1 MLRSI
6 RRFAAPATLALLA
19 GALPQGC
26 SVRKVAVNSLAGA
39 LAAGGDTYATDDDP
53 ELVAAAI
60 PFGLK
65 TIEALLA
72 ESPRHE
78 GLLLAAASGFT
89 QYAYAFVQAEADLV
103 EGKDLS
109 RATALRARARRLY
122 PRALRYGL
130 RGLEVRHPGFE
141 AGLRDDS
148 LREKTLGATTKDDVP
163 LLYWTGAAWGAAIS
177 LSKENAD
184 LTADQ
189 GLVEA
194 LERRALALD
203 EGFGQGTIHDF
214 FIAFEGGRPA
224 AAGGSADRARR
235 HLERAVALSHGKRA
249 APYVSFAESV
259 SVGAQNRAEFE
270 EMLGKALAV
279 DPDAVPELRLANT
292 VSQRRAAW
300 LLARADEL
308 FLE

>member
-1 MLRSI
+1 MART
-6 RRFAAPATLALLA
+6 RRWA
-19 GALPQGC
+19 GALSAFLTASLLASGC
-26 SVRKVAVNSLAGA
+26 SVRRVAVQSLANA

-65 TIEALLA
+65 TMEALLA
-72 ESPRHE
+72 EAPEHDW
-78 GLLLAAASGFT
+78 LLLAASSGFT
-89 QYAYAFVQAEADLV
+89 QYAFAFVQGEADLV
-103 EGKDLS
+103 EEKDLG
-109 RATALRARARRLY
+109 RATALRARARKLY
-122 PRALRYGL
+122 ARALRYGL
-130 RGLEVRHPGFE
+130 RGLEARHPGFE
-141 AGLRDDS
+141 AGLREEG
-148 LREKTLGATTKDDVP
+148 RRPATLAATTKADVP

-177 LSKENAD
+177 LSKENAE

-189 GLVEA
+189 GLAEA

-203 EGFGQGTIHDF
+203 ETFGRGAIHDF
-214 FIAFEGGRPA
+214 FISFEGGRPA
-224 AAGGSADRARR
+224 AAGGSVGRARA
-235 HLERAVALSHGKRA
+235 HLERAVALSEGKRA

-270 EMLGKALAV
+270 ELLKKALAV

-300 LLARADEL
+300 LLARVDEL

>member
-1 MLRSI
+1 MFRS
-6 RRFAAPATLALLA
+6 RRHVSALVPALVALLA
-19 GALPQGC
+19 APGC
-26 SVRKVAVNSLAGA
+26 SVRKTAVNALANA

-53 ELVAAAI
+53 ELVAAAV

-72 ESPRHE
+72 EAPEHD
-78 GLLLAAASGFT
+78 GLLLAAAGGFT
-89 QYAYAFVQAEADLV
+89 QYGYAFVQAEADLV
-103 EGKDLS
+103 EEKDLA
-109 RATALRARARRLY
+109 RATALRARARKLY
-122 PRALRYGL
+122 ARALRYGL
-130 RGLEVRHPGFE
+130 RGLEARHPGFE
-141 AGLRDDS
+141 AGLRDEA
-148 LREKTLGATTKDDVP
+148 RRGATLAAASKGDVP

-177 LSKENAD
+177 LSKENAE

-189 GLVEA
+189 GLAEA

-203 EGFGQGTIHDF
+203 EAFGQGAIHDF
-214 FIAFEGGRPA
+214 FIAFEGGRPP
-224 AAGGSADRARR
+224 AAGGSVERARA
-235 HLERAVALSHGKRA
+235 HFERAVALSSGRRA
-249 APYVSFAESV
+249 APFVSLAETV
-259 SVGAQNRAEFE
+259 SVGSQNRAEFE
-270 EMLGKALAV
+270 ELLKRALAV